1 MRRWIFLLAAAL
13 VLPLAAEAA
22 QHPQTSSQDR
32 SWLIAA
38 HQTNLAEIKAGD
50 LAAEKG
56 HEADVRAAGRML
68 TQDHAKLDAKLRP
81 VAKQLG
87 VKLPAKPNAEQR
99 DEMRKFK
106 SSSGV
111 DFDRTWTHD
120 EADGHVKAIEL
131 TEREI
136 QHGTLPQVKHLAQS
150 ALPVLK
156 KHLHLLK
163 QTQLSRSGNQ

>member
-1 MRRWIFLLAAAL
+1 MRKLVFLLAVAL
-13 VLPLAAEAA
+13 ILPLAAEAA
-22 QHPQTSSQDR
+22 QHPKSSSQDR

-38 HQTNLAEIKAGD
+38 HQTNLAETKAGD

-56 HEADVRAAGRML
+56 HDADVRASARTL
-68 TQDHAKLDAKLRP
+68 TRDHGKLDAKLRP

-87 VKLPAKPNAEQR
+87 VKLPTQPNAEQR

-106 SSSGV
+106 SASGV

-120 EADGHVKAIEL
+120 EVDGHVKAIEL
-131 TEREI
+131 TVREI
-136 QHGTLPQVKHLAQS
+136 QHGSLPQVKHLAQS

-156 KHLHLLK
+156 KHLHMLQ
-163 QTQLSRSGNQ
+163 QTQSARSGNQ